1 MSVPD
6 CHIFTGRVRSYEI
19 GPDQRIKVR
28 PIMHHLQEA
37 ASGHSRE
44 VGNSFP
50 DQIRAG
56 VVWVFS
62 RVHLRMDRFPC
73 WDERIRIETW
83 SCEIGSL
90 YATREFRIEDETG
103 VCGAATTRFLLMDI
117 AKRRPVRIP
126 KNLAGKYNSRPVRIV
141 DDPFDP
147 LPGFEKPQNT
157 REFHVRR
164 GDLDSLNHVNYAMSV
179 EWCLESL
186 PAEWIEGKR
195 LASVEIAYRKESV
208 YGDNIR
214 AESAQI
220 SGEDGVVTCLHRLVR
235 GENGDV
241 LTEGAVSLGRR
252 FRRQLE

>member
-6 CHIFTGRVRSYEI
+6 RYIFTERVRSYEI
-19 GPDQRIKVR
+19 GPDRRIKVR
-28 PIMHHLQEA
+28 PIMHYLQEA
-37 ASGHSRE
+37 ASGHSKQA
-44 VGNSFP
+44 GNSFP

-62 RVHLRMDRFPC
+62 RVHLRMDRFPR
-73 WDERIRIETW
+73 WDEGIRIETW

-103 VCGAATTRFLLMDI
+103 VCGAATTRFLLMNI

-126 KNLAGKYNSRPVRIV
+126 KHLEKGYNSRPVRII

-147 LPGFEKPQNT
+147 LPRFDEPQNV
-157 REFHVRR
+157 RAFHVRR

-208 YGDNIR
+208 YGDSIR
-214 AESAQI
+214 AESACVPGQ
-220 SGEDGVVTCLHRLVR
+220 DGAITYLHRLVR
-235 GENGDV
+235 DANGDV
-241 LTEGAVSLGRR
+241 LTEGRSIWVPA
-252 FRRQLE
+252 E